1 MSSEGWTSILRR
13 RVGAERVGI
22 AGAKMLTK
30 VGDGRNLDYKSEC
43 VSSPV
48 PKGMPKGRPPK
59 SIERSRA
66 RQIRNEVQRGKPIRQ
81 IARDHGI
88 DRRTLTRWVD
98 SGRLDLMATG

>member
-13 RVGAERVGI
+13 RVGAERAGI

-30 VGDGRNLDYKSEC
+30 VGDGRNLDCKSEC
-43 VSSPV
+43 VSSPA
-48 PKGMPKGRPPK
+48 PKGRPPK

-98 SGRLDLMATG
+98 SGRLDLLATG

>member
-30 VGDGRNLDYKSEC
+30 VGDGRNLDCKSEY
-43 VSSPV
+43 VSSPLPV
-48 PKGMPKGRPPK
+48 PNGRPPK

-66 RQIRNEVQRGKPIRQ
+66 LRIRNEVQRGKPIRQ
-81 IARDHGI
+81 ISRDHGI
-88 DRRTLTRWVD
+88 DRRTLTRWID
-98 SGRLDLMATG
+98 SGRLDLLATG